1 MSEEQATEI
10 EKKIDRIS
18 MKIDRN
24 GAVDNWLGKIA
35 SRKLLVWTVACVALF
50 LSQINSEDW
59 VAISLAYI
67 GSQAL
72 VDLASKWRS
81 AGSPGRRGKL

>member
-1 MSEEQATEI
+1 MSDDKKTDLEKNINKVI
-10 EKKIDRIS
+10 EKADE
-18 MKIDRN
+18 N
-24 GAVDNWLGKIA
+24 GLMDQLVGKIT
-35 SRKLLVWTVACVALF
+35 SRKLLVWTVASVALF
-50 LSQINSEDW
+50 MSQIKSEDW

-81 AGSPGRRGKL
+81 SGGR

>member
-1 MSEEQATEI
+1 MSDDKKTDLEKNINKVI
-10 EKKIDRIS
+10 EKADE
-18 MKIDRN
+18 N
-24 GAVDNWLGKIA
+24 GLMDQLVGKVT
-35 SRKLLVWTVACVALF
+35 SRKLLVWTVASVALF
-50 LSQINSEDW
+50 MSQIKSEDW

-81 AGSPGRRGKL
+81 SGGR